1 MGLRRRGGQPR
12 SGYYAPSN
20 EDDGTMAME
29 EEEIRPRLA
38 PMVLDRMGI
47 AELEHYIAELRAEI
61 ARAETQ
67 IAAKLDHRSAADSL
81 FKF

>member
-1 MGLRRRGGQPR
+1 
-12 SGYYAPSN
+12 
-20 EDDGTMAME
+20 MAME

-38 PMVLDRMGI
+38 PLVLDRMGI

-61 ARAETQ
+61 ARAETH
-67 IAAKLDHRSAADSL
+67 IAAKLEHRSAADSL